1 MGFHELFRGFGFSEE
16 EIERMWREEAPRYQ
30 ANVAYSES
38 MMDLARMRGADDFR
52 D

>member
-1 MGFHELFRGFGFSEE
+1 MGIRELFLGFGFSEE
-16 EIERMWREEAPRYQ
+16 ETERMIREGVPQYQ

-38 MMDLARMRGADDFR
+38 IRDLNRMESADDFR